1 MGLNCWPTLL
11 WKLTLCLPNL
21 LFNLFFI
28 HGRAFSLMLWLQFLE
43 VVLNGPLVRELVSC
57 LLEIQTECIWIS
69 FIHTSYFV
77 HIHIYF
83 SRQWRYGRLF
93 HSRCRTWSLLNFEA
107 PVSLFLQ
114 SIELPLKKQPCFPAY
129 WSPIF
134 SYFSIIYKPA
144 ESALCPI
151 VWAVNRDIKQY
162 WPKYQSLTNW

>member
-1 MGLNCWPTLL
+1 MPVGNSNRMYLDIL
-11 WKLTLCLPNL
+11 
-21 LFNLFFI
+21 
-28 HGRAFSLMLWLQFLE
+28 H
-43 VVLNGPLVRELVSC
+43 
-57 LLEIQTECIWIS
+57 
-69 FIHTSYFV
+69 SYFV

-162 WPKYQSLTNW
+162 WPKYQSLTNWQLVTRWILCYWMQPFKPDDSECFSLALSSINPINISIASL